1 MKNINLPFTNC
12 QLLSIFGF
20 FLFHNLVTLVGIND
34 HPDPLWRMGEVSFG
48 GVLRQVSLACL
59 PEARIGDRLMVHV
72 GLALAVLDGE
82 PADGLDGELPP

>member
-1 MKNINLPFTNC
+1 MCLAVA
-12 QLLSIFGF
+12 GE
-20 FLFHNLVTLVGIND
+20 LVEIND

-72 GLALAVLDGE
+72 GLALAVLDGG
-82 PADGLDGELPP
+82 PTDGLDGEMPP